1 MIHKIHKIDKID
13 KEILKIIQKNATI
26 PLSELSKKV
35 GISSTPCWNR
45 IKKMEEEKIIIS
57 RVTVIDNKKINLPN
71 IAFLYVQAP
80 VHSDEWLEKFIF
92 IIKKYD
98 QIIETHRISGS
109 HDYLLKILFSSSI
122 EDYDVFQQK
131 FIRETGCK
139 NMQTSFS
146 QQEIKNSKSMPL
158 DMV

>member
-1 MIHKIHKIDKID
+1 MDKID

-35 GISSTPCWNR
+35 GVSTTPCWNR
-45 IKKMEEEKIIIS
+45 IKKMEEEKIILS

-71 IAFLYVQAP
+71 IAFLSVQAP
-80 VHSDEWLEKFIF
+80 INSDEWLDKFILT
-92 IIKKYD
+92 IKKYD

-109 HDYLLKILFSSSI
+109 HDYLLKVLFSSSI
-122 EDYDVFQQK
+122 EDYDIFQQK
-131 FIRETGCK
+131 FIRETGCI

-146 QQEIKNSKSMPL
+146 QQELKNSKSIPL
-158 DMV
+158 DFLQI

>member
-1 MIHKIHKIDKID
+1 MDEIDK
-13 KEILKIIQKNATI
+13 KILTIIQINATI
-26 PLSELSKKV
+26 PLSILSKKV

-57 RVTVIDNKKINLPN
+57 RVTIIDSKKVNLPN
-71 IAFLYVQAP
+71 IAFLSVQAP
-80 VHSDEWLEKFIF
+80 AHNDEWVENFIT

-98 QIIETHRISGS
+98 QIIEAHRISGS
-109 HDYLLKILFSSSI
+109 HDYILKILFSSYI

-131 FIRETGCK
+131 FIRETGCI

-146 QQEIKNSKSMPL
+146 QQQIKNNTNIPL
-158 DMV
+158 NLLNH